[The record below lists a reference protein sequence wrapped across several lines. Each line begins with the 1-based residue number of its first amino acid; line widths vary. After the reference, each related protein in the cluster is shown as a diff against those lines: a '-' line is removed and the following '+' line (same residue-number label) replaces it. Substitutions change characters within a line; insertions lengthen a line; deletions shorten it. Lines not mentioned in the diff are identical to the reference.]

1 MKRICKKGLVLLLS
15 LLMVFC
21 LVGCVKGQSAKIKLD
36 SGHEIT
42 IDYDN
47 EVGLSNLLYDKSVFY
62 IGEPS
67 SVPLVTGYFATEE
80 TFEYYC
86 ILSSADEDATIMD
99 YSDVF
104 NNEFLTYRVSGAE
117 GKDEIVHIY
126 RVVDTNLFIVLV
138 SYESEEFLLTQK
150 DCLKFKVDQSV
161 EGHETALFSVVF
173 YLKVKFS

>member
-15 LLMVFC
+15 LIMIFC

-36 SGHEIT
+36 SGHEI
-42 IDYDN
+42 IINYDN
-47 EVGLSNLLYDKSVFY
+47 EVGSSNLLYDKSVFY
-62 IGEPS
+62 IGEPN

-86 ILSSADEDATIMD
+86 ILSSADEDATIMA

-126 RVVDTNLFIVLV
+126 RVSDTNLFIALV
-138 SYESEEFLLTQK
+138 TYEGEDLLLTQK
-150 DCLKFKVDQSV
+150 SCLKFEV
-161 EGHETALFSVVF
+161 E
-173 YLKVKFS
+173 